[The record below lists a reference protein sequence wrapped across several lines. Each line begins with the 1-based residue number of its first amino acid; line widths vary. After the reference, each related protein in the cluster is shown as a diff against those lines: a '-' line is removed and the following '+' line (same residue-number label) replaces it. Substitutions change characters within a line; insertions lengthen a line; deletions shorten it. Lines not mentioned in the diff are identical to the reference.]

1 MVLIVLIVVVREEFP
16 WRIGYLHAIKHT
28 GGREKAVK
36 SKLSTEETHRLH
48 IMTPQTIYNGMEKM
62 LLTLGKVWDPH

>member
-36 SKLSTEETHRLH
+36 SKLSTEQ
-48 IMTPQTIYNGMEKM
+48 TPYYDATDYKGVEKKF